1 VGENMT
7 RSPGKD
13 AKTPTGGTSSA
24 ALYAAIHRQIIDGRL
39 GPGSVLSEAEL
50 SATHHVSRTPVRNA
64 LARLE
69 HDGLLDRTARGY
81 AVRQRSPEEVV
92 ELFEARIVLELA
104 VAETAAERR
113 SVLDLARLTHLL
125 ERAESSEDRVEF
137 IELNANFHVAL
148 REAAHNHA
156 ILELMQRL
164 DAQLAVYDSRVPAE
178 DREPTLKEHR
188 CILDAVTARDAGA
201 ARELMAAHVNR
212 SRDLRINA
220 LARGE

>member
-1 VGENMT
+1 VKSG
-7 RSPGKD
+7 
-13 AKTPTGGTSSA
+13 TGGDTAATGGPSTA
-24 ALYAAIHRQIIDGRL
+24 ALYAAIHRQIIDGSL
-39 GPGSVLSEAEL
+39 EPGSVLSEAEL

-113 SVLDLARLTHLL
+113 SVLDLARLSHLMD
-125 ERAESSEDRVEF
+125 RAESCDDRVEF
-137 IELNANFHVAL
+137 IDLNASFHVAL
-148 REAAHNHA
+148 REAAHNRA
-156 ILELMQRL
+156 IVELMQRL

-188 CILDAVTARDAGA
+188 CILDAVAARDAGA

-212 SRDLRINA
+212 SRDLRITA

>member
-1 VGENMT
+1 VKP
-7 RSPGKD
+7 RPGGN
-13 AKTPTGGTSSA
+13 ASAPSSGGTSTA
-24 ALYAAIHRQIIDGRL
+24 ALYAAIHRQIIDGKL

-50 SATHHVSRTPVRNA
+50 STGHHVSRTPVRNA

-81 AVRQRSPEEVV
+81 TVRQRSPEEVV

-113 SVLDLARLTHLL
+113 SVLDLARLSHLL
-125 ERAESSEDRVEF
+125 ERAESSEDRTEF
-137 IELNANFHVAL
+137 IDLNNSFHVAL

-156 ILELMQRL
+156 IMELMQRL
-164 DAQLAVYDSRVPAE
+164 DAQLAVYDSRVPPE

-188 CILDAVTARDAGA
+188 AILESVSGRDAAA

-212 SRDLRINA
+212 SRDLRITA

>member
-1 VGENMT
+1 VT
-7 RSPGKD
+7 PRSGGSAPG
-13 AKTPTGGTSSA
+13 ASSGGTSTA
-24 ALYAAIHRQIIDGRL
+24 ALYAAIHRQIIDGEL
-39 GPGSVLSEAEL
+39 VPGSVLSEAEL

-81 AVRQRSPEEVV
+81 TVRQRTPEEVV

-113 SVLDLARLTHLL
+113 SVLDLARLSHLL
-125 ERAESSEDRVEF
+125 ERAESCDDRAEF
-137 IELNANFHVAL
+137 IDLNNGFHVAL

-156 ILELMQRL
+156 IMELMQRL
-164 DAQLAVYDSRVPAE
+164 DAQLAVYDSRVPPE

-188 CILDAVTARDAGA
+188 AILESVSGRDAVAS
-201 ARELMAAHVNR
+201 RELMAAHVNR